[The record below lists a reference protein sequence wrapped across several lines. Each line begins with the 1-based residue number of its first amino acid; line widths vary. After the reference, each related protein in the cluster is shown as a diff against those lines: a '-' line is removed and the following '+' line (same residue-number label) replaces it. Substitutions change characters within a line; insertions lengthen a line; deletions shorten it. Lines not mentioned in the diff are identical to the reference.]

1 MKCLFFTLL
10 AALPSSHLLA
20 AELSVTI
27 LDVKGNPL
35 SDMVVYAEP
44 KSGIKDL
51 KPNINQLTIDQKGKK
66 FTPYAT
72 VMQKGQKIQFSNKDD
87 ITHHIYSVS
96 GQNRFDF
103 KLQAGQ
109 KVMTQQIKSS
119 EEIAMGCNIHDWM
132 SGFVLVVDTPY
143 FGKTNKQGI
152 VTFNLENTDE
162 YKVTV
167 WHPQLDTQTRKLSQS
182 HIINNNN
189 QTILM
194 TLPKP
199 LLHIPKQMGQEEFE
213 FLEEY

>member
-132 SGFVLVVDTPY
+132 SGFVLTVDTPY
-143 FGKTNKQGI
+143 FGKTNTAGI
-152 VTFNLENTDE
+152 VTLTVNKLEPYTVN
-162 YKVTV
+162 V
-167 WHPQLDTQTRKLSQS
+167 WHPQLDTKNHTQS
-182 HIINNNN
+182 LGFELNASNN
-189 QTILM
+189 QVTIKLK
-194 TLPKP
+194 KP
-199 LLHIPKQMGQEEFE
+199 LLPIPEQVGQDEFD

>member
-1 MKCLFFTLL
+1 MFLITSAV
-10 AALPSSHLLA
+10 AAPVLA
-20 AELSVTI
+20 AELTVTVVDNKNI
-27 LDVKGNPL
+27 PL
-35 SDMVVYAEP
+35 EDIVVYAEP
-44 KSGIKDL
+44 KSVFPSTAKIKEKL
-51 KPNINQLTIDQKGKK
+51 VIDQKDKK
-66 FTPYAT
+66 FVPYIT
-72 VMQKGQKIQFSNKDD
+72 VIQKGQEVLFENKDD

-96 GQNRFDF
+96 GENRFEF
-103 KLQAGQ
+103 KLKAGASKSVDAMQA
-109 KVMTQQIKSS
+109 T
-119 EEIAMGCNIHDWM
+119 EEVAMGCNIHDWM

-199 LLHIPKQMGQEEFE
+199 LLPIPKQMGQEEFE